1 MMTLNDLKV
10 GDTAIIQKV
19 RGRGA
24 FRKRIIEMGFI
35 SGKEINVL
43 KKAPLQDPIEYTI
56 MGYNVSLRG
65 SEAAMIDVIACGSE
79 INACHEYSGV
89 QQGDTRVCT
98 EASCEKIINV
108 ALVGNPNCGK
118 TTIFN
123 NLSGSSERVGNYAG
137 VTIEAK
143 ESIFEH
149 NGYSITMT
157 DLPGTYSITAY
168 TPEELYVRSFILD
181 HAPDIVINVIDSS
194 NLERNLYLTTQLIDM
209 DIRVIIALN
218 MYDELQKSGDIF
230 DYQTMAKMIGVPII
244 PTVGS
249 KGTGLLEL
257 MNKIIE
263 VYEDR
268 DESVRHIHINYGNEL
283 EQSIREIQ
291 RKIKIKENSP
301 LIDLV
306 SSRYLSIK
314 LIEKDKEAVKR
325 ILLCSNSDDIKNTA
339 QYEVNKIEKIYD
351 EDSETVVTDA
361 KYGFIAGALKETIKP
376 SLEMKRKTSEQI
388 DSFLTHRLFSFP
400 FFIGLMWLVFQGT
413 FTLGKYPM
421 DFIGT
426 GVGALSNLL
435 QTTMS
440 EGSLKA
446 LLIDG
451 VIGGVGG
458 VIVFLPN
465 IMLLF
470 FFISLMED
478 TGYMARAAFIMDRVM
493 HRIGLHGKSFIPL
506 IMGFGCNVP
515 AVMATRTI
523 ESRND
528 RIVTILI
535 SPFMSCSARLPVYV
549 LFIGAFFP
557 SHSGTVLFGI
567 YLIGIAMAAFTAVLL
582 KKTFFRSQDIPFVME
597 LPPYRMP
604 TLRSTGKHMWDKAV
618 QYLKKMGGV
627 ILISSIIIWALGH
640 YPRDIQFSKDYDGMM
655 SALSAQAVKDIE
667 ANKNDPEKLKII
679 EEQRDAEHK
688 ALGREK
694 ESERQQKSYI
704 GRMGRVVEPVIAPLG
719 FDWRIGISII
729 TGLAAKEIV
738 VSSMGVLFNID
749 EDSDQG
755 MSALASK
762 LKEQKATSGP
772 RKGENLFTPLV
783 AFSFMLFVLIYF
795 PCIATVA
802 AMKKE
807 TGSLKWPV
815 FSLVY
820 STGAAWLISFAVYQ
834 IGRLF

>member
-1 MMTLNDLKV
+1 MTLNDLNA
-10 GDTAIIQKV
+10 GETAIIQKV

-79 INACHEYSGV
+79 INVCHEYSGV
-89 QQGDTRVCT
+89 HEGDKRVCI
-98 EASCEKIINV
+98 EAGCEKIVNV

-143 ESIFEH
+143 ESAFEH
-149 NGYSITMT
+149 NGYSIIMT

-181 HAPDIVINVIDSS
+181 RVPDIVINVIDSS

-218 MYDELQKSGDIF
+218 MYDELEKSGDIF
-230 DYQTMAKMIGVPII
+230 DYQTMSKMIGVPIV
-244 PTVGS
+244 PTIGS
-249 KGTGLLEL
+249 KGSGLLEL
-257 MNKIIE
+257 MNKVLE

-268 DESVRHIHINYGNEL
+268 DESVRHIHINYGQEL

-291 RKIKIKENSP
+291 RTIKIKENSA
-301 LIDLV
+301 LTDLV

-325 ILLCSNSDDIKNTA
+325 ISLCGNSDDVKNTA
-339 QYEVNKIEKIYD
+339 QFEVNRIEKIYD
-351 EDSETVVTDA
+351 EDSETIVTDA

-376 SLEMKRKTSEQI
+376 SPSIKRKTSEII
-388 DSFLTHRLFSFP
+388 DTFLTHRLFSFP

-421 DFIGT
+421 NLIDS
-426 GVGALSNLL
+426 GVGALANIL
-435 QTTMS
+435 QTTMP

-451 VIGGVGG
+451 IIGGVGG

-478 TGYMARAAFIMDRVM
+478 TGYMARAAFIMDRIM

-567 YLIGIAMAAFTAVLL
+567 YLIGIAMAAFSAVLL

-655 SALSAQAVKDIE
+655 SALSVQALKDIE
-667 ANKNDPEKLKII
+667 ANKNNAEKLKVI
-679 EEQRDAEHK
+679 EDRRDAEHK
-688 ALGREK
+688 QLAREK
-694 ESERQQKSYI
+694 ESERQEKSYI
-704 GRMGRVVEPVIAPLG
+704 GSMGRLVEPVISPLG

-749 EDSDQG
+749 ENSDEG
-755 MSALASK
+755 MSALATK
-762 LKEQKATSGP
+762 LKEQKATSGS

-834 IGRLF
+834 IGRLL

>member
-1 MMTLNDLKV
+1 MTLNDLKV
-10 GDTAIIQKV
+10 GETAVIQKV

-65 SEAAMIDVIACGSE
+65 SEAAMIDVMACGSE
-79 INACHEYSGV
+79 MNVCHEYSGV
-89 QQGDTRVCT
+89 HEGDKRICT
-98 EASCEKIINV
+98 EAGCEKIINV

-123 NLSGSSERVGNYAG
+123 SLSGSSERVGNYAG

-181 HAPDIVINVIDSS
+181 RAPDIVINVIDSS

-230 DYQTMAKMIGVPII
+230 DFKTMSKMIGVPIV

-249 KGTGLLEL
+249 KGSGLIEL
-257 MNKIIE
+257 LNKVVE

-268 DESVRHIHINYGNEL
+268 DESIRHIHINYGQEL
-283 EQSIREIQ
+283 EQSIQEIQ
-291 RKIKIKENSP
+291 RKIKIKENSNFT
-301 LIDLV
+301 DLV

-314 LIEKDKEAVKR
+314 LIEKDKEAANR
-325 ILLCSNSDDIKNTA
+325 IMTCSNSDEIKSTA
-339 QYEVNKIEKIYD
+339 EFEVKRIEKIYD
-351 EDSETVVTDA
+351 EDSETIVTDA
-361 KYGFIAGALKETIKP
+361 KYGFIAGALKETKKESP
-376 SLEMKRKTSEQI
+376 LLKRKTSEYI
-388 DSFLTHRLFSFP
+388 DTFLTHRLFSFP

-413 FTLGKYPM
+413 FTLGQYPM
-421 DFIGT
+421 DFIDS
-426 GVGALSNLL
+426 GVGALGNFL
-435 QTTMS
+435 QTSMP

-451 VIGGVGG
+451 IIGGVGG

-506 IMGFGCNVP
+506 IMGFGCSVP
-515 AVMATRTI
+515 AIMATRTI

-557 SHSGTVLFGI
+557 SHPGTVLFSI
-567 YLIGIAMAAFTAVLL
+567 YLIGIAMAAFSAVLL
-582 KKTFFRSQDIPFVME
+582 KKTFFRSQDVPFVME

-604 TLRSTGKHMWDKAV
+604 TLLSTGKHMWDKAV

-640 YPRDIQFSKDYDGMM
+640 YPRDIQFSKDYDGQIHTVQTQ
-655 SALSAQAVKDIE
+655 ALKDIE
-667 ANKNDPEKLKII
+667 RYKDKPESIQLI
-679 EEQRDAEHK
+679 EDKRDSTLK
-688 ALGREK
+688 ALDHEK
-694 ESERQQKSYI
+694 EAERQEKSYI
-704 GRMGRVVEPVIAPLG
+704 GRMGKLVEPVIAPLG

-738 VSSMGVLFNID
+738 VSSMGVLFNVD
-749 EDSDQG
+749 ADSDEG
-755 MSALASK
+755 VSVLTTK

-783 AFSFMLFVLIYF
+783 AFTFMIFVLIYF

-807 TGSLKWPV
+807 TGSLKWPI

-834 IGRLF
+834 IGRMIL